1 MNYRKIW
8 ESYHGKIP
16 VDLNGVTFDI
26 HHIDGNRK
34 NNDINNLMCVSIYD
48 HYKIHLNQFNETKSH
63 KERAALNFLK
73 SRIKKIENGEL
84 KGHMVTEETRNKIR
98 NKLKGKKRP
107 KYIGEIIKKRF
118 TGYKWSDA
126 AIENRRAGLIEYH
139 KNKSIDVENKWKAN
153 ISKSHIGKTHNEK
166 TKLKLAKFNS
176 KLTDT
181 EVIEIDKMIKS
192 KISYKIISE
201 KYNISPSQIT
211 QIKQRNT
218 YYWINLD

>member
-1 MNYRKIW
+1 MVLFIEKKYQ
-8 ESYHGKIP
+8 
-16 VDLNGVTFDI
+16 
-26 HHIDGNRK
+26 
-34 NNDINNLMCVSIYD
+34 
-48 HYKIHLNQFNETKSH
+48 LNQLSNT
-63 KERAALNFLK
+63 N
-73 SRIKKIENGEL
+73 
-84 KGHMVTEETRNKIR
+84 TEC
-98 NKLKGKKRP
+98 
-107 KYIGEIIKKRF
+107 
-118 TGYKWSDA
+118 S
-126 AIENRRAGLIEYH
+126 
-139 KNKSIDVENKWKAN
+139 KWKAN

-211 QIKQRNT
+211 QIKQRKT